1 MAGLAALSSLAE
13 VLRTR
18 NYAIYTTGNSV
29 SLIGTWVQRI
39 ATGWLTWEL
48 TGSGFWLGAMAFAD
62 LAPTVLIGPVAGV
75 VADRVDRLRMIML
88 SQTLMMAFAAALF
101 LLTATGHIAVWSL
114 LLLTLANGIVAA
126 FNQPARLALIPALVP
141 RDQLPSAVA
150 INSIVFN
157 TARFVGPMVAGLAI
171 ALSGVALAFA
181 LNAAS
186 FAWFLHSLWRL
197 RDVRDG
203 PAERPRGRILDDLRD
218 GIAYARRHEGFSS
231 LFLLMIV
238 AGVGVRPVVELMPGF
253 AGAVFHAG
261 ATGLA
266 LLTSSI
272 GVGAILAGLWLG
284 ARPDPARLPWL
295 AVASSG
301 VLGAAVLGFAMAG
314 GLATALPIMVLVGI
328 TIAINGIASQTVIHL
343 AVEPAMRGRIL
354 SIHGVIFRGGP
365 ALGALAMGAM
375 SELTG
380 LRVPVALGAAV
391 LLGFTA
397 VLAFRLPR
405 IRAALALDPVRP
417 A

>member
-1 MAGLAALSSLAE
+1 MARLAGLSTLTA

-18 NYAIYTTGNSV
+18 DYRIYTAGNSV

-39 ATGWLTWEL
+39 ATGWLTWQL

-75 VADRVDRLRMIML
+75 IADRVDRLRMIKI
-88 SQTLMMAFAAALF
+88 SQALMMAFATALF
-101 LLTATGHIAVWSL
+101 LLTATGHITVWML
-114 LLLTLANGIVAA
+114 FLLTLTNGIVAA

-141 RDQLPSAVA
+141 REQLPSAVA

-186 FAWFLHSLWRL
+186 FAWFLRSLSRL
-197 RDVRDG
+197 SLRGDPPVGRPSNGWLGDLKDG
-203 PAERPRGRILDDLRD
+203 V
-218 GIAYARRHEGFSS
+218 AYARTHEGFAS

-238 AGVGVRPVVELMPGF
+238 SGIGVRPVVELMPGF
-253 AGAVFHAG
+253 ADAVFGAG

-266 LLTSSI
+266 ALTSAI

-284 ARPDPARLPWL
+284 AKPAPARLPTL
-295 AVASSG
+295 AVLGSG
-301 VLGAAVLGFAMAG
+301 VLGAAVLAF
-314 GLATALPIMVLVGI
+314 ATAGSLMAALPLMVVVGVA
-328 TIAINGIASQTVIHL
+328 IAVNGIASQTVIHL
-343 AVEPAMRGRIL
+343 AVEPGMRGRIL
-354 SIHGVIFRGGP
+354 SIHGVIFRGAP
-365 ALGALAMGAM
+365 ALGALVMGAM

-380 LRVPVALGAAV
+380 LRVPVALGATAM
-391 LLGFTA
+391 LGFTA
-397 VLAFRLPR
+397 VLALRLPR
-405 IRAALALDPVRP
+405 IRAALALG
-417 A
+417 